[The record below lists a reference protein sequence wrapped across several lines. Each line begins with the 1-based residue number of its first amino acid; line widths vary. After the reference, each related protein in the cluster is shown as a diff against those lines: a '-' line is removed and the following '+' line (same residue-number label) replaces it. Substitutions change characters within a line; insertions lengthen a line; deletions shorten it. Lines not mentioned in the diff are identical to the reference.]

1 MTAAYPARRPFLLS
15 LVTILMIIGAILQ
28 IIVGLVLV
36 FASGSSDLQSDSGES
51 AGTIVTLGLLALGF
65 GLIQIWF
72 AVLLRRGSRIARA
85 LVLVFEVVQI
95 IAAIWTLIAM
105 NAQYRVNALITIAVS
120 VFVIWYLY
128 GNQRSRAFFGD
139 RV

>member
-95 IAAIWTLIAM
+95 IAAVWTLIAM
-105 NAQYRVNALITIAVS
+105 NAQYRVNALITIAIS
-120 VFVIWYLY
+120 MFVIWYLY